1 MAICDQSMMNIKYLM
16 LPSIFTLPFPTYQK
30 IPEIIHQSIQ
40 IPSSDDESTTRN
52 DVEQPHKISVK
63 GSWSQEEDALL
74 KKAVLSQS
82 PILWDIVAEQVP
94 GRTAIQCKKR
104 WLYRLHPEVK
114 KTRFEKWEDDLIIAE
129 RKKHG
134 NHWTLIAT
142 KLPGRTSC
150 AVKNRWYSVLRN
162 RN

>member
-1 MAICDQSMMNIKYLM
+1 MAICVTPRLE
-16 LPSIFTLPFPTYQK
+16 LPSIHTLPFMDYVPTK
-30 IPEIIHQSIQ
+30 GQ
-40 IPSSDDESTTRN
+40 IPKPIEIVIPQKPINETKSN
-52 DVEQPHKISVK
+52 KIHIR
-63 GSWSQEEDALL
+63 GSWSQEEDQLL
-74 KKAVLSQS
+74 TKAVLSQS
-82 PILWDIVAEQVP
+82 PILWDLVAEQVP
-94 GRTAIQCKKR
+94 GRTAIQCKER

-129 RKKHG
+129 RMKHG

-162 RN
+162 KINAPGLDESC